1 MTTTELD
8 AKTIETIKSTIP
20 TLAEHGEAITKRFYE
35 MMFVD
40 HPELKHVFNQANQK
54 QGTQPRALA
63 NTVYAAAQY
72 IDNLEAIVPV
82 VKQIAHKHRSM
93 QIKPEQYLI
102 VGKYLLLAIK
112 EVLGDAATDDII
124 ESWAKAYHL
133 IAGVFIQVEKEMYE
147 EASALKGGW
156 DGFRE
161 FTIVDKVL
169 ESDVITSFYLKPKDG
184 KSIAD
189 FISGQYISLR
199 CKVDGEDY
207 TQIRQYSLSDS
218 PDKDYYRISIKRET
232 TMDSTPNGMVSNYM
246 HDHIFEGNVIEIT
259 SPAGDFVLDTDQ
271 TKPVVLLSGG
281 VGLTP
286 LVSMFNSIVEKH
298 PEREVTF
305 VHAAINSDVH
315 AMHEHIKGIA
325 TTHDLV
331 NYYVCYEKPTDND
344 RENQQFQKEGF
355 INQEWLQT
363 ILENK
368 DATYYFC
375 GPLPFMKTVKDILT
389 DWLVPEDK
397 IHFEFFGPAEQLN

>member
-20 TLAEHGEAITKRFYE
+20 ALAEHGEAITKRFYE

-93 QIKPEQYLI
+93 QIKPEQYPI

-161 FTIVDKVL
+161 FTIVDKVV

-199 CKVDGEDY
+199 CKVVGEEY

-259 SPAGDFVLDTDQ
+259 SPAGDFVLDMDQ

-286 LVSMFNSIVEKH
+286 LVSMFNSIVAKH

>member
-20 TLAEHGEAITKRFYE
+20 ALAEHGEAITKRFYE

-93 QIKPEQYLI
+93 QIKPEQYPI

-259 SPAGDFVLDTDQ
+259 SPAGDFVLDMDQ

-375 GPLPFMKTVKDILT
+375 GPLPFMKTVKHILT